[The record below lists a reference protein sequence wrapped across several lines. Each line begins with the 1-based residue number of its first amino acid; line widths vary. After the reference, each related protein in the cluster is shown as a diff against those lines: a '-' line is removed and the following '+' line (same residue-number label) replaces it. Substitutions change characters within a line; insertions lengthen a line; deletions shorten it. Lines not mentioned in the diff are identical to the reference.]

1 MNNSFLSHADA
12 AFRNRNTIVHYVK
25 KHSPVS
31 RTDIWENIDI
41 SRAAVTKI
49 VRNLQESNIL
59 IETVQGES
67 TGGRKPLFLV
77 FNGSN
82 NPFFAFDW
90 SSQTLYLMDLDG
102 NIYSENRLNFPE
114 YVCPSSFSDTLTS
127 TMHDIIKTRKI
138 SKDSLSGL
146 ILAMPGIIDPKNRMI
161 LSSVELGW
169 NNVDL
174 HDLFT
179 ENFGQ
184 NIYVERTGNI
194 LVLSAGTH
202 LKKNYAHIQVFTLGT
217 DGIGVSSLI
226 HGSCQHGEWCMHGE
240 LGHIKL
246 MSNVQCRCG
255 QTGCLEAI
263 VKQLFEKNNCKL
275 TDEILDY
282 LAIGIST
289 SVNICDSHIVL
300 IGSYVDLMDATQ
312 KEYLINSIR
321 NKVTSSQLRQ
331 FDVHFANNKKQ
342 LMQKGLCDYM
352 FEQIF
357 PVE

>member
-1 MNNSFLSHADA
+1 MKNAFLSHADA
-12 AFRNRNTIVHYVK
+12 AFRNKNTIVHYVK
-25 KHSPVS
+25 KHGLVS
-31 RTDIWENIDI
+31 RTDIWENLDI

-59 IETVQGES
+59 METVQGES
-67 TGGRKPLFLV
+67 TGGRKPLFLI
-77 FNGSN
+77 FNGKRN
-82 NPFFAFDW
+82 LFFAFDW
-90 SSQTLYLMDLDG
+90 SFRCLYLMDLNGD
-102 NIYSENRLNFPE
+102 IYFERTLDFQEQVS
-114 YVCPSSFSDTLTS
+114 PSSFVDTLS
-127 TMHDIIKTRKI
+127 SAMYNILENCKI
-138 SKDSLSGL
+138 PKESLSGL
-146 ILAMPGIIDPKNRMI
+146 LLAMPGIIDTKNCTI

-169 NNVDL
+169 QNIDL
-174 HDLFT
+174 HDLFA

-246 MSNVQCRCG
+246 MSDVQCRCG
-255 QTGCLEAI
+255 QIGCLEAI

-321 NKVTSSQLRQ
+321 NKITSSHLRQ

-342 LMQKGLCDYM
+342 LMLNGLCDYM

-357 PVE
+357 PIE